1 MRTVK
6 QVSQLTGI
14 SVRTLQYYD
23 EIGLFKPSKI
33 TAAGY
38 RLYNDGDLESL
49 QQILFFRELNFPL
62 KDIKAIMQNPQYDK
76 NHAFVKQKKLLEA
89 KRDRLNSL
97 LDLLNKLIK
106 GEKCMSFKEF
116 DMSGYFGLL
125 KDFKDN
131 HGDDIVKIWGNM
143 EKFNQTV
150 DKIKENEEKATK
162 AAIQY
167 YGSIEKYT
175 EAMKE
180 HLNELPKK
188 AQSRDKLSDEDYK
201 KKVSKL
207 MKKLTS
213 DLSKDVSSDE
223 IQCTIG
229 EWINL
234 VNERLFGL
242 DDTSWRLLT
251 EGYLS
256 DSTIIETN
264 DKMYGKGASAF
275 IGKAL
280 KVYWNY

>member
-76 NHAFVKQKKLLEA
+76 SQAFVRQKELLEA
-89 KRDRLNSL
+89 KRDRLNGL

-125 KDFKDN
+125 KDFRDN
-131 HGDDIVKIWGNM
+131 HGDDIVKIWGSM
-143 EKFNQTV
+143 EKFDQTV
-150 DKIKENEEKATK
+150 EKIKGNEEKAAK
-162 AAIQY
+162 AAIRY
-167 YGSIEKYT
+167 YDSIEKYT

-188 AQSRDKLSDEDYK
+188 AQTWSEYRNGDYTK
-201 KKVSKL
+201 KISEL

-213 DLSKDVSSDE
+213 DLSKDTSSDE
-223 IQCTIG
+223 IHFLIG
-229 EWINL
+229 EWVKMSPVSSGDQYWSIIA
-234 VNERLFGL
+234 
-242 DDTSWRLLT
+242 

-256 DSTIIETN
+256 DSTIIEAN
-264 DKMYGKGASAF
+264 DKMYGKGAAAF